1 LCVNV
6 LGIDDTSRPLRYVL
20 ALGKWGALCAPQN
33 QRRKTMS
40 KNYARFIIRILF
52 YLVGI
57 AIKEGITLDIYVNI
71 AVSVA

>member
-1 LCVNV
+1 
-6 LGIDDTSRPLRYVL
+6 
-20 ALGKWGALCAPQN
+20 
-33 QRRKTMS
+33 MS
-40 KNYARFIIRILF
+40 KKNARFIIRILF